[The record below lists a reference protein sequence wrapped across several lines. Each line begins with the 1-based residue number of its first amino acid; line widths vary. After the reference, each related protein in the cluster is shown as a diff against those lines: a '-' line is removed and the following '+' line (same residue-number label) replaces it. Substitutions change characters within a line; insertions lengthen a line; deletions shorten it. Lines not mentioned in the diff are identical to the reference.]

1 MVYTPKLVSQNKSY
15 LVNNVNSSSSF
26 QINEGFNSSNQ
37 WLRRRLEQSQEIS
50 FASEEDQ
57 SSPLLMR
64 GKNRDILTSRARS
77 TSFQPFNIISPVY
90 EQVTSPA
97 STSTT
102 PTAPQFQGLIGEHS
116 RTPLQS
122 IQSQPRSDINTTT
135 GPTIRT
141 FQTTFQQDTS
151 RPTSVVPTSKNVM
164 SLNQSQ
170 PRAYVPITQSGVT
183 PINTPMYTSPAGV
196 SDSTFNVL
204 NNRFERQ
211 QIPIYS
217 SGTNLIGRDISNVNA
232 RIAESPLIQ
241 STPAPKPRHQ
251 QTPPR
256 KVEKVPYLARL
267 LMIEQELPKNEY
279 EVEKSNSVKTLFFNF
294 CLGIFIIFLTSTK
307 QYRYVYFIII
317 MSLFYYVILTDVV
330 FKKAV

>member
-15 LVNNVNSSSSF
+15 LANNVNSSLSY
-26 QINEGFNSSNQ
+26 QGNEGFNSSNQ

-50 FASEEDQ
+50 FTSEEVDQ

-64 GKNRDILTSRARS
+64 GKSRDILTSRARS
-77 TSFQPFNIISPVY
+77 TGFQHFNILGPVY

-97 STSTT
+97 STSTSPTT
-102 PTAPQFQGLIGEHS
+102 PTTPQFQGLIGEHS

-122 IQSQPRSDINTTT
+122 IQSQPRSDINTIT
-135 GPTIRT
+135 GSTIRST
-141 FQTTFQQDTS
+141 QSTFQQDTS
-151 RPTSVVPTSKNVM
+151 IPSRPTSTSVAPTPQNVT

-183 PINTPMYTSPAGV
+183 PINASMYTGPAGV

-217 SGTNLIGRDISNVNA
+217 SGSNLIGRDISSVNT
-232 RIAESPLIQ
+232 RMVESPLIQ

-294 CLGIFIIFLTSTK
+294 CLGIFIIILTSTK
-307 QYRYVYFIII
+307 QFRYVYFIIVLFPLI
-317 MSLFYYVILTDVV
+317 M
-330 FKKAV
+330 

>member
-1 MVYTPKLVSQNKSY
+1 
-15 LVNNVNSSSSF
+15 
-26 QINEGFNSSNQ
+26 
-37 WLRRRLEQSQEIS
+37 
-50 FASEEDQ
+50 
-57 SSPLLMR
+57 MR
-64 GKNRDILTSRARS
+64 GKNRARS
-77 TSFQPFNIISPVY
+77 TSFQPFNILSPVY
-90 EQVTSPA
+90 EQVTSSA
-97 STSTT
+97 STSTSPTT
-102 PTAPQFQGLIGEHS
+102 PTAPQFQGLFGEHS

-141 FQTTFQQDTS
+141 FQNTFQQDTS
-151 RPTSVVPTSKNVM
+151 RPTSVAPMSQNVI
-164 SLNQSQ
+164 LNQSQ
-170 PRAYVPITQSGVT
+170 SRAYVPITQSGVT
-183 PINTPMYTSPAGV
+183 PINSPMYTSPAGV

-204 NNRFERQ
+204 NSRFERQ

-279 EVEKSNSVKTLFFNF
+279 EVEKSNSIKTLFFNF

-307 QYRYVYFIII
+307 QYRRFENYYTSVVGYLMFCIPAFYILKIFYTNVQWARKKKQIDQLREKLGKITYFISSIKKE
-317 MSLFYYVILTDVV
+317 LFPR
-330 FKKAV
+330 

>member
-15 LVNNVNSSSSF
+15 LVNNVNSSSSY
-26 QINEGFNSSNQ
+26 QSNEGFNSSNQ

-64 GKNRDILTSRARS
+64 GKNRARS
-77 TSFQPFNIISPVY
+77 TSFQPFNILSPVY
-90 EQVTSPA
+90 EQVTSSA
-97 STSTT
+97 STSTSPAT
-102 PTAPQFQGLIGEHS
+102 PTAPQFQGLFGEHS

-141 FQTTFQQDTS
+141 FQNTFQQDTS
-151 RPTSVVPTSKNVM
+151 RPTSVAPMSQNVI
-164 SLNQSQ
+164 LNQSQ
-170 PRAYVPITQSGVT
+170 SRAYVPITQSGVT
-183 PINTPMYTSPAGV
+183 PINSPMYTSPAGV

-204 NNRFERQ
+204 NSRFERQ

-279 EVEKSNSVKTLFFNF
+279 EVEKSNSIKTLFFNF

-307 QYRYVYFIII
+307 QYRYVYFIIV
-317 MSLFYYVILTDVV
+317 MFPFYYVILIVVV
-330 FKKAV
+330 FKKAI